1 MFSEWIDGWVF
12 GILEG
17 FIKGCLKM
25 VEAYFE
31 KSTTNVQSVLVET
44 PSEFSGTLIIT
55 IKNISNLCILP
66 IGGLLITYLFCLEL
80 YRLVTEKNRGGD
92 FDTGQLLFLIIKTS
106 IMILLVTNAFDIAL
120 AFADL
125 GKWITDQVP
134 PSALQLPNS
143 ISENILGTL
152 TKDNIGEALLMAV
165 FTAIAAIVAMIMNMI
180 VYLVAWGRII
190 TIVIYV
196 AVAPIPFATLLN
208 HDWVGSI
215 GQNYVKNLMALM
227 LQGFFMIICLVVHGA
242 LLEKVSAMLVSEESA
257 FFSLSLFL
265 VSMAILVVMLTR
277 THSLAKSVMGAN

>member
-12 GILEG
+12 GILKG
-17 FIKGCLKM
+17 FITGCLKM
-25 VEAYFE
+25 VEEYFE

-44 PSEFSGTLIIT
+44 PTEFSGTLIIT

-66 IGGLLITYLFCLEL
+66 IAGLLITYIFCLEL

-106 IMILLVTNAFDIAL
+106 AMILLVTNAFDIAL
-120 AFADL
+120 AFSDL

-134 PSALQLPNS
+134 QSALQLPNS

-152 TKDNIGEALLMAV
+152 KEDDIGQALLMGV
-165 FTAIAAIVAMIMNMI
+165 FTAIAAIAAMIMNMI

-242 LLEKVSAMLVSEESA
+242 LLEKVSGMIASDGSA